1 MFDPPDPYPASD
13 AIIAPKSP
21 REIFR
26 GLEGLPTARS
36 ASL

>member
-26 GLEGLPTARS
+26 AGLKGCR
-36 ASL
+36 